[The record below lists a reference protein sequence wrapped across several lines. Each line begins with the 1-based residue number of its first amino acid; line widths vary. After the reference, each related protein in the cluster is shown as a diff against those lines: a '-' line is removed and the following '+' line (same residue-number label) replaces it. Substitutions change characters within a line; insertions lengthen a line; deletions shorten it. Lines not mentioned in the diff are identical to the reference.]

1 MKKLVATAPRVAALV
16 EYEDRAILA
25 NEVKIRVRFGAPKH
39 GTEVVDFR
47 AASPFI
53 DEDFNGEWQMF
64 SPRPANAP
72 RGIEFGKFQLGNM
85 VVGDI
90 IECGS
95 DVNDYAVGDSVC
107 GYGPLSETVI
117 INAVNNY
124 KLRKMPQGS
133 SWKNAVCYDPA
144 QFAMSGVRDANVRVG
159 DFVVVVGLGAIG
171 QIAIQL
177 AKRAGASVVIGVDPI
192 TRRCDIARRHGADFC
207 LNPIGAD
214 VGKEIKT
221 LTGKQGAD
229 VIIETSGYA
238 DALQSA
244 LRGLAYGGTI
254 SYVAFAKPFAE
265 GFNLG
270 REAHFNNAK
279 IVFSRACSEPNP
291 DYPRWSRKRIEE
303 TCWELLMN
311 GYLNCEDLIDPVVT
325 FANSPESYMQYV
337 DQHPEQSIK
346 MGVTFSFKGMIKMK
360 IGTQNQAFFPEN
372 ILEKFRYIK
381 EMGFDGFEIDG
392 KLLVNNLEEVKA
404 AIKETGLPVTTAC
417 GGYDGWIGDFIEERR
432 LNGLKQIERIL
443 EALAEVGGKGIVVPA
458 AWGMFTF
465 RLPPM
470 TSPRSLDGDRKMVS
484 DSLRVLEQAAART
497 GTVVYLEP
505 LNRYQDHMI
514 NTLAD
519 ARRYIVEND
528 LKHVQIIGDFY
539 HMNIEEDNLAQALHD
554 NRDLLGHVHIA
565 DNHRYQP
572 GSGTLDFH
580 ALFEQ
585 LRADNYQGYVV
596 YEGRIRAEAP
606 AQAYRDSL
614 AWLRTC

>member
-64 SPRPANAP
+64 TPRPA
-72 RGIEFGKFQLGNM
+72 
-85 VVGDI
+85 
-90 IECGS
+90 
-95 DVNDYAVGDSVC
+95 
-107 GYGPLSETVI
+107 
-117 INAVNNY
+117 
-124 KLRKMPQGS
+124 
-133 SWKNAVCYDPA
+133 
-144 QFAMSGVRDANVRVG
+144 DA
-159 DFVVVVGLGAIG
+159 
-171 QIAIQL
+171 
-177 AKRAGASVVIGVDPI
+177 
-192 TRRCDIARRHGADFC
+192 
-207 LNPIGAD
+207 
-214 VGKEIKT
+214 

-346 MGVTFSFKGMIKMK
+346 MGVTF
-360 IGTQNQAFFPEN
+360 
-372 ILEKFRYIK
+372 
-381 EMGFDGFEIDG
+381 
-392 KLLVNNLEEVKA
+392 
-404 AIKETGLPVTTAC
+404 
-417 GGYDGWIGDFIEERR
+417 
-432 LNGLKQIERIL
+432 
-443 EALAEVGGKGIVVPA
+443 
-458 AWGMFTF
+458 
-465 RLPPM
+465 
-470 TSPRSLDGDRKMVS
+470 
-484 DSLRVLEQAAART
+484 
-497 GTVVYLEP
+497 
-505 LNRYQDHMI
+505 
-514 NTLAD
+514 
-519 ARRYIVEND
+519 
-528 LKHVQIIGDFY
+528 
-539 HMNIEEDNLAQALHD
+539 
-554 NRDLLGHVHIA
+554 
-565 DNHRYQP
+565 
-572 GSGTLDFH
+572 
-580 ALFEQ
+580 
-585 LRADNYQGYVV
+585 
-596 YEGRIRAEAP
+596 
-606 AQAYRDSL
+606 
-614 AWLRTC
+614 

>member
-64 SPRPANAP
+64 TPRPADAP

-95 DVNDYAVGDSVC
+95 DVTDYAVGDSVC

-124 KLRKMPQGS
+124 KLRKMPEGS

-159 DFVVVVGLGAIG
+159 DFVVVVG
-171 QIAIQL
+171 
-177 AKRAGASVVIGVDPI
+177 
-192 TRRCDIARRHGADFC
+192 
-207 LNPIGAD
+207 
-214 VGKEIKT
+214 

-346 MGVTFSFKGMIKMK
+346 MGVTF
-360 IGTQNQAFFPEN
+360 
-372 ILEKFRYIK
+372 
-381 EMGFDGFEIDG
+381 
-392 KLLVNNLEEVKA
+392 
-404 AIKETGLPVTTAC
+404 
-417 GGYDGWIGDFIEERR
+417 
-432 LNGLKQIERIL
+432 
-443 EALAEVGGKGIVVPA
+443 
-458 AWGMFTF
+458 
-465 RLPPM
+465 
-470 TSPRSLDGDRKMVS
+470 
-484 DSLRVLEQAAART
+484 
-497 GTVVYLEP
+497 
-505 LNRYQDHMI
+505 
-514 NTLAD
+514 
-519 ARRYIVEND
+519 
-528 LKHVQIIGDFY
+528 
-539 HMNIEEDNLAQALHD
+539 
-554 NRDLLGHVHIA
+554 
-565 DNHRYQP
+565 
-572 GSGTLDFH
+572 
-580 ALFEQ
+580 
-585 LRADNYQGYVV
+585 
-596 YEGRIRAEAP
+596 
-606 AQAYRDSL
+606 
-614 AWLRTC
+614 

>member
-16 EYEDRAILA
+16 EYEERAILA

-53 DEDFNGEWQMF
+53 NDDFNGEWQMF
-64 SPRPANAP
+64 TPRPADAP

-192 TRRCDIARRHGADFC
+192 AHRCDIARRHGADFC

-244 LRGLAYGGTI
+244 LAVWPMAAPSPMSRLPNRLPKVLT
-254 SYVAFAKPFAE
+254 SDAKPISITPK
-265 GFNLG
+265 L
-270 REAHFNNAK
+270 
-279 IVFSRACSEPNP
+279 FSPVRAA
-291 DYPRWSRKRIEE
+291 SRTRI
-303 TCWELLMN
+303 
-311 GYLNCEDLIDPVVT
+311 
-325 FANSPESYMQYV
+325 
-337 DQHPEQSIK
+337 
-346 MGVTFSFKGMIKMK
+346 
-360 IGTQNQAFFPEN
+360 
-372 ILEKFRYIK
+372 
-381 EMGFDGFEIDG
+381 
-392 KLLVNNLEEVKA
+392 
-404 AIKETGLPVTTAC
+404 
-417 GGYDGWIGDFIEERR
+417 
-432 LNGLKQIERIL
+432 
-443 EALAEVGGKGIVVPA
+443 
-458 AWGMFTF
+458 
-465 RLPPM
+465 
-470 TSPRSLDGDRKMVS
+470 
-484 DSLRVLEQAAART
+484 
-497 GTVVYLEP
+497 
-505 LNRYQDHMI
+505 
-514 NTLAD
+514 
-519 ARRYIVEND
+519 
-528 LKHVQIIGDFY
+528 
-539 HMNIEEDNLAQALHD
+539 
-554 NRDLLGHVHIA
+554 
-565 DNHRYQP
+565 
-572 GSGTLDFH
+572 
-580 ALFEQ
+580 
-585 LRADNYQGYVV
+585 
-596 YEGRIRAEAP
+596 IRAGAVSVLKKP
-606 AQAYRDSL
+606 AGN
-614 AWLRTC
+614 C

>member
-1 MKKLVATAPRVAALV
+1 MADVQP
-16 EYEDRAILA
+16 
-25 NEVKIRVRFGAPKH
+25 
-39 GTEVVDFR
+39 
-47 AASPFI
+47 AS
-53 DEDFNGEWQMF
+53 GKQ
-64 SPRPANAP
+64 P

-244 LRGLAYGGTI
+244 PAVWPTAAPSPMSRLPNHLLK
-254 SYVAFAKPFAE
+254 V
-265 GFNLG
+265 FNLG

-346 MGVTFSFKGMIKMK
+346 MGVTF
-360 IGTQNQAFFPEN
+360 
-372 ILEKFRYIK
+372 
-381 EMGFDGFEIDG
+381 
-392 KLLVNNLEEVKA
+392 
-404 AIKETGLPVTTAC
+404 
-417 GGYDGWIGDFIEERR
+417 
-432 LNGLKQIERIL
+432 
-443 EALAEVGGKGIVVPA
+443 
-458 AWGMFTF
+458 
-465 RLPPM
+465 
-470 TSPRSLDGDRKMVS
+470 
-484 DSLRVLEQAAART
+484 
-497 GTVVYLEP
+497 
-505 LNRYQDHMI
+505 
-514 NTLAD
+514 
-519 ARRYIVEND
+519 
-528 LKHVQIIGDFY
+528 
-539 HMNIEEDNLAQALHD
+539 
-554 NRDLLGHVHIA
+554 
-565 DNHRYQP
+565 
-572 GSGTLDFH
+572 
-580 ALFEQ
+580 
-585 LRADNYQGYVV
+585 
-596 YEGRIRAEAP
+596 
-606 AQAYRDSL
+606 
-614 AWLRTC
+614 

>member
-64 SPRPANAP
+64 TPRPADAP

-95 DVNDYAVGDSVC
+95 DVTDYAVGDSVC

-177 AKRAGASVVIGVDPI
+177 AKR
-192 TRRCDIARRHGADFC
+192 
-207 LNPIGAD
+207 
-214 VGKEIKT
+214 
-221 LTGKQGAD
+221 
-229 VIIETSGYA
+229 A

-346 MGVTFSFKGMIKMK
+346 MGVTF
-360 IGTQNQAFFPEN
+360 
-372 ILEKFRYIK
+372 
-381 EMGFDGFEIDG
+381 
-392 KLLVNNLEEVKA
+392 
-404 AIKETGLPVTTAC
+404 
-417 GGYDGWIGDFIEERR
+417 
-432 LNGLKQIERIL
+432 
-443 EALAEVGGKGIVVPA
+443 
-458 AWGMFTF
+458 
-465 RLPPM
+465 
-470 TSPRSLDGDRKMVS
+470 
-484 DSLRVLEQAAART
+484 
-497 GTVVYLEP
+497 
-505 LNRYQDHMI
+505 
-514 NTLAD
+514 
-519 ARRYIVEND
+519 
-528 LKHVQIIGDFY
+528 
-539 HMNIEEDNLAQALHD
+539 
-554 NRDLLGHVHIA
+554 
-565 DNHRYQP
+565 
-572 GSGTLDFH
+572 
-580 ALFEQ
+580 
-585 LRADNYQGYVV
+585 
-596 YEGRIRAEAP
+596 
-606 AQAYRDSL
+606 
-614 AWLRTC
+614 